1 MAWAMPGAH
10 GSAAVSQSQR
20 TIPQFYAY
28 EPKANTF
35 APNKIALVQT
45 PQVGARKHAPHPRAR
60 VRTHAHT
67 HVHAHAL
74 FGWRRSSRTFPRQT
88 GSTTGSWCGPNSIA
102 YLRLQP

>member
-45 PQVGARKHAPHPRAR
+45 PQVGARKHAPHPRTHAR
-60 VRTHAHT
+60 ACAHTRTRTCTRTHSSVGAGLRERSRGRLARQRAAGAVRT
-67 HVHAHAL
+67 L
-74 FGWRRSSRTFPRQT
+74 
-88 GSTTGSWCGPNSIA
+88 
-102 YLRLQP
+102 